1 MPVADEQHELRRRL
15 RAAAFAALVA
25 VAAAGCSREPRP
37 AAVASPPGASAAVQA
52 TPVSTGPDQAAAPAI
67 VAVPPSPR
75 GVGVVEPVSGEANPQ
90 AASVLQALQD
100 GRHPERLS
108 LMIPPKP
115 FDPAA
120 FARDPQAYLDV
131 VEPGRVFQTA
141 QPAAGVPHLEP
152 VGATAARLASGAS
165 TTLAVRTAPGAPV
178 SWAALDLG
186 SFANQLNATTVR
198 ADEHGVAR
206 VAFTATPGASH
217 TLRVLA
223 GSPLASGQITFVVD
237 VLAQGIVP
245 VVEPAEPSPSAAAPA
260 TGVQP

>member
-1 MPVADEQHELRRRL
+1 MLVSAIVLVL
-15 RAAAFAALVA
+15 AA
-25 VAAAGCSREPRP
+25 CSHEPRP
-37 AAVASPPGASAAVQA
+37 AVAPTASAAPAAQPA
-52 TPVSTGPDQAAAPAI
+52 AEALAGPDQPAGPTI
-67 VAVPPSPR
+67 VAVAPSPR
-75 GVGVVEPVSGEANPQ
+75 GVGVTQPVRGDANPQ
-90 AASVLQALQD
+90 ATSVMQALQD

-120 FARDPQAYLDV
+120 YARDFQTYLDV

-141 QPAAGVPHLEP
+141 NPAVGVPHLEP
-152 VGATAARLASGAS
+152 VGATAARLKSGAS
-165 TTLAVRTAPGAPV
+165 TTLAVRSAPGSPV

-186 SFANQLNATTVR
+186 SFSNQLNAITVR
-198 ADEHGVAR
+198 ADDTGVAR
-206 VAFTATPGASH
+206 VEFTATPGASH

-245 VVEPAEPSPSAAAPA
+245 VAESASATSSPSAEPA
-260 TGVQP
+260 SGVQP